1 MLVQRLHNSWQTDL
15 KSVKQFLKVVKKHKG
30 CCDEVWFASEYGF
43 PPISVHKKTAEK
55 IVPIAK
61 LLRENGIKVSMQ
73 LSNTVGHGDYM
84 KSQDFSGL
92 VYKGSKVQYMVS
104 AEGVTGDNAF
114 CWNDKVFRQYVI
126 DSLNCYAVFEP
137 DSVWFDDDLRLIGH
151 KPMKE
156 GCFCD
161 NCINSFNKK
170 HGYSFDR
177 PTLLKAMA
185 DDITVRNQYKEFE
198 KEGIADF
205 VYEVCSAFHK
215 LCPNT
220 VFGHQNA
227 SVLLSTDGDAYI
239 LDAMKRA
246 SGHNSVVRPGGGTYD
261 DVIPISILG
270 KYFLIAMAIAALPD
284 YVETVL
290 PEIENLP
297 FTAFGKSHY
306 GTSFETALYLA
317 GGATGMTYSMMMH
330 LREPIKF
337 YERFFNDF
345 SERRKYFETLISLN
359 KKTCQSGIEYVMPKS
374 SAYVERKEGESD
386 YEVIRRWLGYH
397 NFDEKPAFFAR
408 TGIPLSFG
416 NKNAKVN
423 ILSNDSVEFL
433 TREEVEL
440 LLTKPCIA
448 DGKAFKYL
456 CDKYDCFN
464 ASSEVISSDKAL
476 KLTYCYANSPIVGKL
491 KKTDSL
497 FKTWGGSTLFKISPK
512 DEFVVPLARFRYLKT
527 DKNGKQR
534 QKTFCIAD
542 AIVKTSKGAK
552 WFVFGEDT
560 WNHQIAYSRKEFLLK
575 VCEIISDEKVK
586 TEILND
592 QACLILPRENY
603 DGKITS
609 VSVVNPSIDTL
620 HPKIIVRN
628 PQSDKFVYIDEKG
641 REKVLTP
648 SLSPDGYLLKL
659 PVLQGWHIATVICK

>member
-1 MLVQRLHNSWQTDL
+1 
-15 KSVKQFLKVVKKHKG
+15 
-30 CCDEVWFASEYGF
+30 
-43 PPISVHKKTAEK
+43 
-55 IVPIAK
+55 
-61 LLRENGIKVSMQ
+61 MQ

-84 KSQDFSGL
+84 KIQDFSGL

-104 AEGVTGDNAF
+104 AEGITGDNAF
-114 CWNDKVFRQYVI
+114 CWNDKVFRQYII
-126 DSLNCYAVFEP
+126 DSLNCYAAFEP

-185 DDITVRNQYKEFE
+185 DDVTVRNQYKEFE

-215 LCPNT
+215 LCPKT
-220 VFGHQNA
+220 VFGHQNS

-246 SGHNSVVRPGGGTYD
+246 SGQNSVVRPGGGTYD
-261 DVIPISILG
+261 DVMPISILS
-270 KYFLIAMAIAALPD
+270 KYFIIAMAIAALPD
-284 YVETVL
+284 YVETIL

-306 GTSFETALYLA
+306 GTAFETALYLA

-359 KKTCQSGIEYVMPKS
+359 KETCQSGIEYVMPKS
-374 SAYVERKEGESD
+374 SAYVERKDGESD
-386 YEVIRRWLGYH
+386 YEVIRHWLGYH

-423 ILSNDSVEFL
+423 ILSNDAVEFL
-433 TREEVEL
+433 TKEEVDL
-440 LLTKPCIA
+440 LLTKPCIV

-464 ASSEVISSDKAL
+464 ASAEVISSDKAL
-476 KLTYCYANSPIVGKL
+476 KLTYRYSNSPVVGKL
-491 KKTDSL
+491 KRTDSL
-497 FKTWGGSTLFKISPK
+497 FKTWGGSTLFKIYPK
-512 DEFVVPLARFRYLKT
+512 DEFVVPLAEFCYLKT
-527 DKNGKQR
+527 DKSGRQR
-534 QKTFCIAD
+534 KKTFCIAD
-542 AIVKTSKGAK
+542 AIVKTVKGAK

-609 VSVVNPSIDTL
+609 VSVVNPSIDIL
-620 HPKIIVRN
+620 RPKIIVRN
-628 PQSDKFVYIDEKG
+628 PQSDKFVFIDEKG
-641 REKVLTP
+641 REKVLT
-648 SLSPDGYLLKL
+648 SFVSPDGYLLRL
-659 PVLQGWHIATVICK
+659 PMLQGWHIATVICK